1 MKRVLF
7 LILIAL
13 LFISSSYFIIKTF
26 DEYKNYLNI
35 QESEKNLVNFQ
46 DMDELLKRVENELSL
61 SSIYMGSDGKSDF
74 NALQIAR
81 DKTDEMIQKVT
92 FIKDKTELKSDI
104 RYVRSRVDVISSD
117 YKAIIFDYYQN
128 EISASILKN
137 MKKQAKELFAKS
149 HNLQGYMIAYIDLI
163 KFRNII
169 NKEKSFITYILKQSK
184 KMDKEDLINW
194 DKMIGYQKLFEITN
208 LDELSTS
215 QVKNIL
221 KSPMIQDQMFSN
233 RLKVALGANEAQ
245 YSISSDEWLKNEDE
259 LINIAQEAK
268 MAIYDTLKQ
277 KLTDIISSPEKIIIY
292 LAIAIILILILFIL
306 IYKLAEQNY
315 ERKNIRISDNVL
327 NARH

>member
-1 MKRVLF
+1 MKRVL
-7 LILIAL
+7 LLLLIAL

-26 DEYKNYLNI
+26 NEYKNYLNI
-35 QESEKNLVNFQ
+35 QKSEKSLVDFL

-61 SSIYMGSDGKSDF
+61 STIYMGSDGKSDF

-92 FIKDKTELKSDI
+92 FIKDKAELKSDI
-104 RYVRSRVDVISSD
+104 RYVRSRVDVISTD
-117 YKAIIFDYYQN
+117 YKAIIFNYYQD
-128 EISASILKN
+128 EIGASILKS
-137 MKKQAKELFAKS
+137 MKKEAKELFTKS
-149 HNLQGYMIAYIDLI
+149 HNLQDYMIAYIDLI

-194 DKMIGYQKLFEITN
+194 DKMIGYQELFEITN
-208 LDELSTS
+208 LDELSNS
-215 QVKNIL
+215 QINNIL
-221 KSPMIQDQMFSN
+221 KSPTIKDQVFSN

-245 YSISSDEWLKNEDE
+245 YSISSDEWLKGEDE
-259 LINIAQEAK
+259 LINVAQEAK
-268 MAIYDTLKQ
+268 ITVFDTLKQ